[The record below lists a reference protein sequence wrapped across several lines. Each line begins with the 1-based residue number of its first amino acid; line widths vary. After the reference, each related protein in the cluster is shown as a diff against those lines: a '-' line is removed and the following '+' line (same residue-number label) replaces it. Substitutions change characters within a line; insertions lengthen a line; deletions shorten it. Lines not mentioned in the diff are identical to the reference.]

1 MQSTLNAYQYNC
13 FLGTMATVNISQLK
27 IFFLLVSEN
36 SRRSPWYTKKKGLA
50 AISAITPTATPST
63 IENLEE

>member
-1 MQSTLNAYQYNC
+1 
-13 FLGTMATVNISQLK
+13 MASVNIRQLK
-27 IFFLLVSEN
+27 IFFLLVSEH
-36 SRRSPWYTKKKGLA
+36 SRHSPWYTKKKGLA